1 MVERGPEAPP
11 PRRPARGLGGR
22 RTGGRGRLW
31 PVLRMLL
38 AGCAVAAVLSNPRLP
53 DWAATHPWLANS
65 STLQG
70 AVEYTDRGLAAIGFS
85 RPFDWLRART
95 RALQALRF
103 NHDQDDGQ

>member
-1 MVERGPEAPP
+1 MAERGPEAPP

-38 AGCAVAAVLSNPRLP
+38 AGCAVAAVLSKPRLP
-53 DWAATHPWLANS
+53 DWAATHPRIADWPA
-65 STLQG
+65 LQAG
-70 AVEYTDRGLAAIGFS
+70 IDAADRGLAAIS
-85 RPFDWLRART
+85 MPRPFDWLRART

-103 NHDQDDGQ
+103 SHDQDDQQ